1 MGLRGGDRF
10 IAGWFKLL
18 LRGLWHE
25 EIGSVAKWLGWICD
39 WNKVVG
45 RCARLVAVASGYE
58 RKERQLVLIVRKVA
72 VDGDWE
78 KMRSR
83 LEFCDGRGNI
93 VIMVWP
99 ESGERKGGGRD

>member
-25 EIGSVAKWLGWICD
+25 EIGSMAKWLGWICD

-45 RCARLVAVASGYE
+45 RWC
-58 RKERQLVLIVRKVA
+58 
-72 VDGDWE
+72 
-78 KMRSR
+78 
-83 LEFCDGRGNI
+83 F
-93 VIMVWP
+93 
-99 ESGERKGGGRD
+99 GGLLGHAMIAIRDC